1 VLRTQQCAA
10 LSSVSCLQINNRLV
24 KYLPEMVVFAAVVE
38 QRGFAAAARQLDMTA
53 SAVSRSVARLEAHL
67 GLKLLNRTT
76 RSLSL
81 TEAGTEIY
89 GQCAR
94 IAQAARD
101 VEAQAGRDARKPT
114 GVVRVSAPTVFGEIW
129 LAPRLPG
136 FIARWPE
143 VQVDLTLID
152 RVVDLAE
159 EGFDL
164 AIRLTLPEALSP
176 GLVARP
182 LFGMSYVMVAT
193 PSYLASAGVPSSPG
207 QLCDHRCLYLG
218 YGGFRDRLE
227 MSREGEQAS
236 VQVGGPLTI
245 NSSLAILTA
254 VEADVG
260 IGIVPDF
267 VAADGLDAG
276 RLERVL
282 PAWSLGGAYAAR
294 TAHAVYC
301 PTRYLPQKVRVLID
315 HLVATA

>member
-1 VLRTQQCAA
+1 
-10 LSSVSCLQINNRLV
+10 
-24 KYLPEMVVFAAVVE
+24 MVVFAAVVE

-53 SAVSRSVARLEAHL
+53 SAVSRSVGRLEAHL
-67 GLKLLNRTT
+67 GLRLLNRTT

-81 TEAGTEIY
+81 TETGTEVY
-89 GQCAR
+89 AQCAR
-94 IAQAARD
+94 LAQAARD
-101 VEAQAGRDARKPT
+101 VEAQAGRDTSKPT

-129 LAPRLPG
+129 LAPRLPA
-136 FIARWPE
+136 FIAQWPE
-143 VQVDLTLID
+143 VHVDLTLID

-176 GLVARP
+176 SLVARP

-193 PSYLASAGVPSSPG
+193 PSYLASAGLPVSPA
-207 QLCDHRCLYLG
+207 QLTDHRCLYLG

-227 MSREGEQAS
+227 MTCEGEQAA
-236 VQVGGPLTI
+236 VQIGGPLTV

-254 VEADVG
+254 VESSVG

-267 VAADGLDAG
+267 VAAEGLSAG
-276 RLERVL
+276 RLQRVL
-282 PAWSLGGAYAAR
+282 PAWSLAGAYAAR
-294 TAHAVYC
+294 TAHAVYS

-315 HLVATA
+315 HLLATA

>member
-1 VLRTQQCAA
+1 
-10 LSSVSCLQINNRLV
+10 
-24 KYLPEMVVFAAVVE
+24 MVVFAAVVE

-53 SAVSRSVARLEAHL
+53 SAVSRSVGRLEAHL
-67 GLKLLNRTT
+67 GLRLLNRTT

-81 TEAGTEIY
+81 TEAGTDVY
-89 GQCAR
+89 AQCAR

-101 VEAQAGRDARKPT
+101 VEAQAGRDTTKPT
-114 GVVRVSAPTVFGEIW
+114 GVLRVSAPTVFGEVW

-143 VQVDLTLID
+143 VRVDLMLID

-164 AIRLTLPEALSP
+164 ALRLTLPEALSP
-176 GLVARP
+176 ALVARP
-182 LFGMSYVMVAT
+182 LFDMAYVMVAT
-193 PSYLASAGVPSSPG
+193 PSYLASAGVPASPA
-207 QLCDHRCLYLG
+207 QLADHRCLYLG

-227 MSREGEQAS
+227 MTRENERAT
-236 VQVGGPLTI
+236 VQIGGPLTV

-254 VEADVG
+254 VEAGVG

-267 VAADGLDAG
+267 VAAAGLSAG
-276 RLERVL
+276 RLEQVL
-282 PAWSLGGAYAAR
+282 PAWSLAGAYATR
-294 TAHAVYC
+294 TAHAVYS

-315 HLVATA
+315 HLLATA